1 MLLQVMH
8 VSMQLLLAQQV
19 SALLPM
25 LRLAGTVSEEPALQ
39 FFKVTRSSLPFFLLK
54 TRMDV
59 LQSTRC
65 KDPAELPQLE
75 AAHRYVRTRRHAQTV
90 SRTVCV
96 AGLRCLGPDEKC
108 FQQRRASHMA
118 GYGCGTSVQGCQCA
132 WQRGVS
138 TRISQQR
145 MHEGCAAVAAEER
158 HSRCLRG
165 PRPPSEFIV
174 YAS

>member
-54 TRMDV
+54 TQMDV

-65 KDPAELPQLE
+65 KDPTELPLPE
-75 AAHRYVRTRRHAQTV
+75 AAHRYVRTRRHA
-90 SRTVCV
+90 
-96 AGLRCLGPDEKC
+96 
-108 FQQRRASHMA
+108 
-118 GYGCGTSVQGCQCA
+118 
-132 WQRGVS
+132 
-138 TRISQQR
+138 
-145 MHEGCAAVAAEER
+145 
-158 HSRCLRG
+158 
-165 PRPPSEFIV
+165 
-174 YAS
+174 